1 MLTQFN
7 YVSLKHSPRRQKAL
21 IIPILRV
28 CLTITLKLISKQP
41 RNCDSVMLENY
52 LDDKFQ

>member
-41 RNCDSVMLENY
+41 TNCDSVMLENY